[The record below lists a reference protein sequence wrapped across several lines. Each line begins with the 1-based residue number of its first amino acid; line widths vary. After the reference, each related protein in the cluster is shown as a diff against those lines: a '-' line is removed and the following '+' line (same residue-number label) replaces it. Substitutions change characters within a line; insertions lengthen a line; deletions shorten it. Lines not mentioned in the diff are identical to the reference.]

1 VTERSLPG
9 FKVLPKFLSNTNA
22 YVNLICITLVLQSST
37 DSLHILPGSSGE
49 SHVKSSDDACVVSN
63 TEVEVDV
70 DIKEE
75 GSVAVNE
82 EVAIG
87 VKQAEILEDVNFI
100 DINAEPDEVSCVC
113 VCLLLDIFYQFPAM
127 SVVFFLSVFLA
138 T

>member
-1 VTERSLPG
+1 M
-9 FKVLPKFLSNTNA
+9 
-22 YVNLICITLVLQSST
+22 VLQSST
-37 DSLHILPGSSGE
+37 DSLYILPGSSGE
-49 SHVKSSDDACVVSN
+49 SHAKSSDDACVVSKI
-63 TEVEVDV
+63 EVEVDV

-75 GSVAVNE
+75 GSIAVIE
-82 EVAIG
+82 EVDIG